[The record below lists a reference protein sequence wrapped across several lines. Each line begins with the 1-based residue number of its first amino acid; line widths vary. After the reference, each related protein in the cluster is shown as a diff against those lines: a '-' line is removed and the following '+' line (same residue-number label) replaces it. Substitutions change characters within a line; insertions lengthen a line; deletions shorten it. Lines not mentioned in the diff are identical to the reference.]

1 LVHSPLSESRLYYV
15 TGSLPSGN
23 QGPVV
28 EAALK
33 GGVRIVQLRDY
44 SLSDGGLLKA
54 ALEIRELTLKHKA
67 VFIVNNRPDIALLS
81 KADGVHVGQDDLPVL
96 EARRVLGPDKIVGV
110 STHSI
115 DQAKKAIADGADY
128 IGVGPV
134 YATPTKAG
142 RAPVG
147 LDYVRQ
153 VSDLKLSIPF
163 FAIGGIDASNLER
176 VLEAGAR
183 RVAVVRAIGNAAR
196 PQDAAESLL
205 QILEKYP
212 L

>member
-1 LVHSPLSESRLYYV
+1 M
-15 TGSLPSGN
+15 
-23 QGPVV
+23 
-28 EAALK
+28 
-33 GGVRIVQLRDY
+33 RDY

-67 VFIVNNRPDIALLS
+67 VFIVNNRSDIALLS

-134 YATPTKAG
+134 YATPTKEG

-183 RVAVVRAIGNAAR
+183 RVAVVRAIGNAAG
-196 PQDAAESLL
+196 PQAAAAGLL

>member
-1 LVHSPLSESRLYYV
+1 M
-15 TGSLPSGN
+15 
-23 QGPVV
+23 
-28 EAALK
+28 
-33 GGVRIVQLRDY
+33 RDY